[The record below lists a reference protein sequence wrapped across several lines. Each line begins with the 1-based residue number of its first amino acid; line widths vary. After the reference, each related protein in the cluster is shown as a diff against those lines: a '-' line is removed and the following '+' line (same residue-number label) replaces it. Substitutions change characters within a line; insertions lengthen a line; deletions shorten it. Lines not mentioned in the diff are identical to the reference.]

1 MPTTKT
7 NSKTTN
13 KGGNNMQPKPTK
25 PEHPL
30 ADLIPEQFFFEDYI
44 SREIAGVKDIDILAS
59 AHRMRHNVLLA
70 GPTGA
75 AKTSLVYAYAA
86 SIGMPV
92 VNIACNG
99 GADPRQLLG
108 GWVPKPD
115 GGYQFQAGDLV
126 LGVQHGAIILLN
138 EVNFMPP
145 KIAAVLYGLLDKRRT
160 VYLADAAGSDFPT
173 VIKAHPETFVLA
185 DYNPGYHGTRPLNE
199 AFKNRFAFKLAWGY
213 DEGVESELLT
223 SASLLEMANRL
234 RERIDVGDLNTP
246 IPTNA
251 LMEFEDVVWD
261 EALGFDFAVFNFT
274 SMFAEDEQQ
283 VVREVIEVYSE
294 RIQSE
299 LLES

>member
-7 NSKTTN
+7 NSKPTN
-13 KGGNNMQPKPTK
+13 KGGNNMTSKIKT
-25 PEHPL
+25 EHPL
-30 ADLIPEQFFFEDYI
+30 ADLIPEQFFFDDYI
-44 SREIAGVKDIDILAS
+44 GREIAGVKDIDVLAA

-86 SIGMPV
+86 QAGLPV

-115 GGYQFQAGDLV
+115 GGYQFQPGDLV

-160 VYLADAAGSDFPT
+160 VYLADAAGSEFPT

-199 AFKNRFAFKLAWGY
+199 AFKNRFAFKLDWGY
-213 DEGVESELLT
+213 EPSVEAELLT
-223 SASLLEMANRL
+223 SVSLLEMANRL

-251 LMEFEDVVWD
+251 LMEFEDVTWD
-261 EALGFDFAVFNFT
+261 EMLGFDFAVFNFT
-274 SMFAEDEQQ
+274 SMFAQDEQQ

-294 RIQSE
+294 RIRSE